1 MQLQIFSRLKCISA
15 KLAQRALACSRSTF
29 STALRRLFPFS
40 FLWQSLFSFSFLWH
54 THYQEFQQTH
64 VVLMKI
70 NPLIFWINQIWVIGS
85 SYNGIF
91 ATKSKRRRQPWN
103 CTVLICFCLLTC
115 FSWALGYFF
124 FCWNVSQSL
133 KTCFNVLFLFANLSP
148 ELVQIIPQAG
158 RVDRNQG
165 FWLGGGRPGNKW

>member
-1 MQLQIFSRLKCISA
+1 MQLNIFSRSKCISA

-85 SYNGIF
+85 SCNGIF
-91 ATKSKRRRQPWN
+91 ATKCKRRRQPWN

-115 FSWALGYFF
+115 FFPSFGLFFVVDTFPDLLKTVSLFWFVCLPVSWA
-124 FCWNVSQSL
+124 CSNH
-133 KTCFNVLFLFANLSP
+133 SP
-148 ELVQIIPQAG
+148 GRAG
-158 RVDRNQG
+158 
-165 FWLGGGRPGNKW
+165 WSEPGILAWRGQTWK